1 MTRQIVLSEDTIVQL
16 LTDILEVNREI
27 GKGGV
32 ACDISNRT
40 YPAIQRAMTTLR
52 VHLTGVEVSNQARLG
67 AYVTE
72 FAKKCGWTP
81 YTSEGAFEYVQRISY
96 SQGIADGLIRR
107 YEESLQSHLQSDLPL
122 DSGGAVSDTVL

>member
-1 MTRQIVLSEDTIVQL
+1 MMRQIQL
-16 LTDILEVNREI
+16 PASTVEQLIADVLEVNREI
-27 GKGGV
+27 SKGGV

-40 YPAIQRAMTTLR
+40 YPAIQRALTTLR

-81 YTSEGAFEYVQRISY
+81 YTGEGAFEYVQRISY

-122 DSGGAVSDTVL
+122 S